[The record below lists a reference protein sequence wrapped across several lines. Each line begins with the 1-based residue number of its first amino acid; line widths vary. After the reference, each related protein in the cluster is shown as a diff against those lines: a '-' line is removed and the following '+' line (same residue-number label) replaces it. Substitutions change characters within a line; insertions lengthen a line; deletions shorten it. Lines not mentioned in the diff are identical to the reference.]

1 MKILSY
7 IIHIC
12 LLNIIFAGMDL
23 ICDNIYLGD
32 KEAARDE
39 FYLKQNNITRV
50 VNCAHEL
57 TSNYKEIRFL
67 ELNFYDDSNILP
79 RFEVAYKFIK
89 KQLENNILIH
99 CVHGRNRSASLV
111 VFYLMKE
118 KGWDYDSC
126 INFIKEKRSIIRP
139 HRNFENQLKD
149 YYNKYI
155 KNNL

>member
-1 MKILSY
+1 MKILSL
-7 IIHIC
+7 IIYVCI
-12 LLNIIFAGMDL
+12 LDLIFAGMDF

-39 FYLKQNNITRV
+39 SYLKQNNITRV
-50 VNCAHEL
+50 VNCAHEI
-57 TSNYKEIRFL
+57 TSDYKEIRFL
-67 ELNFYDDSNILP
+67 DLNFYDDSNILP

-118 KGWDYDSC
+118 KGWDYDTC
-126 INFIKEKRSIIRP
+126 INFIKERRSIVNP
-139 HRNFENQLKD
+139 HVNFVNQLKD
-149 YYNKYI
+149 YYNNYI
-155 KNNL
+155 KNNS